1 MSVLPSLS
9 ALSIEATG
17 VKADALFKKQLAERQ
32 KAAKNAAK
40 ARQRAEP
47 KPSVTKKPP
56 RGGGGRGRGGG
67 AGPSNDHQRDE
78 PRVAVHD
85 DSWDSEY
92 DDMEDDSP
100 GAERK
105 SVEEVIREFIKKSQ
119 REQEQAPRRAAVA
132 IPPPSPIPASQ
143 MDSPPP
149 TPPPPRSDGDSA
161 LMKEFKRLKA
171 LEREE
176 QAKKERVFEQ
186 KDAEQERGVAELR
199 KEQERRDAERNAD
212 LERLKAAAR
221 AERKAEYADQREGV
235 QGPDAEDI
243 QREFEEYNRS
253 FNR

>member
-1 MSVLPSLS
+1 MSVLPNLS
-9 ALSIEATG
+9 ALSIESTDG
-17 VKADALFKKQLAERQ
+17 TIDPLFKKQLAERQ
-32 KAAKNAAK
+32 NAAKKAAK

-47 KPSVTKKPP
+47 KPGVTKKPP

-105 SVEEVIREFIKKSQ
+105 SVEDVIREFIEKSQ

-149 TPPPPRSDGDSA
+149 TPPPSSEEETERWKD
-161 LMKEFKRLKA
+161 FKRLLA
-171 LEREE
+171 LNEEE
-176 QAKKERVFEQ
+176 QAKKERVLEQ
-186 KDAEQERGVAELR
+186 KEAEREREMEEPR
-199 KEQERRDAERNAD
+199 KEYERLEAENKAD
-212 LERLKAAAR
+212 LERRKAAAR
-221 AERKAEYADQREGV
+221 AAREAEYADQMGGV
-235 QGPDAEDI
+235 QGPDAKDLERD
-243 QREFEEYNRS
+243 FEKYEPQ
-253 FNR
+253 